1 MELKEALLEAEKLK
15 ETINYHNKKYY
26 DEDLPEIEDFE
37 YDLMIRRLEDLE
49 TAFPEII
56 TEDSPT
62 QRIGGNVSKKFSPV
76 VHRVRMES
84 LHDVFSDEELI
95 DFDKKIRLIVDNPI
109 YVVEPKFDGLSVSV
123 EYKDG
128 DFFRG
133 STRGDGDVGEDVTD
147 NLKTIKTLPRRLKK
161 KVPFIEVRGEVFMSN
176 RNFEALVK
184 KQEING
190 EKISKNPRNAAAGS
204 LRQKNSKITAQR
216 NLDIFMFNIQQIE
229 GTELKTHSDSL
240 NYLKELGFNVTEFH
254 NSFDNINDVIE
265 EVKRIGALR
274 NNLPFQI
281 DGAVI
286 KVNSFEDRKKIG
298 STSKFPKWAEA
309 FKYPPEEKESKLL
322 DIEIN
327 VGRTGV
333 LTPTGIFEPVLLAG
347 TTVSRATLHNE
358 DFINEKGISIGD
370 TVILRKAGEI
380 IPEVVEVSKH
390 DNKKN
395 VFEMPKNCPSCGSKV
410 TREEGE
416 SAIRCTNTDCPAQLL
431 RHLVHFVS
439 RDAMDIEGLGE
450 AVLDQLI
457 DSGLVKS
464 PADLYSLKKEDILKL
479 ERKAD
484 KSADN
489 LLLSI
494 EKSKSNEL
502 YKLIFALGI
511 RHIGLKAAKLLSEK
525 FNSIE
530 EIYNCSLD
538 EIEAIDGFGKI
549 MAESVKMYFSLDQ
562 SKELINRL
570 KAHGVNMVSFNK
582 KKDTLFNGMTF
593 VLTGSLSSYTRKEA
607 SEIIEKLGGKV
618 SSSVSKKTTYV
629 LAGED
634 AGSKLDKAK
643 NLNVKI
649 LNEQDFDFMINN
661 KN

>member
-216 NLDIFMFNIQQIE
+216 NLDIFIFNIQQIE

-240 NYLKELGFNVTEFH
+240 SYLKELGFNVTEFY

-322 DIEIN
+322 DIE
-327 VGRTGV
+327 T
-333 LTPTGIFEPVLLAG
+333 
-347 TTVSRATLHNE
+347 
-358 DFINEKGISIGD
+358 
-370 TVILRKAGEI
+370 I
-380 IPEVVEVSKH
+380 I
-390 DNKKN
+390 
-395 VFEMPKNCPSCGSKV
+395 
-410 TREEGE
+410 
-416 SAIRCTNTDCPAQLL
+416 
-431 RHLVHFVS
+431 
-439 RDAMDIEGLGE
+439 
-450 AVLDQLI
+450 
-457 DSGLVKS
+457 
-464 PADLYSLKKEDILKL
+464 
-479 ERKAD
+479 
-484 KSADN
+484 
-489 LLLSI
+489 
-494 EKSKSNEL
+494 
-502 YKLIFALGI
+502 
-511 RHIGLKAAKLLSEK
+511 
-525 FNSIE
+525 
-530 EIYNCSLD
+530 
-538 EIEAIDGFGKI
+538 
-549 MAESVKMYFSLDQ
+549 
-562 SKELINRL
+562 
-570 KAHGVNMVSFNK
+570 
-582 KKDTLFNGMTF
+582 
-593 VLTGSLSSYTRKEA
+593 
-607 SEIIEKLGGKV
+607 
-618 SSSVSKKTTYV
+618 
-629 LAGED
+629 
-634 AGSKLDKAK
+634 
-643 NLNVKI
+643 
-649 LNEQDFDFMINN
+649 
-661 KN
+661 